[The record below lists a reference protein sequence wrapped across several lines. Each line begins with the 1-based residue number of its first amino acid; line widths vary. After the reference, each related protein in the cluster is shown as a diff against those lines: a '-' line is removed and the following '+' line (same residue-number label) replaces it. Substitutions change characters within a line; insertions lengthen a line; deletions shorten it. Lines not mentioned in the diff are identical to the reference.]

1 MQSQGINSILV
12 SLLQRRLVYRSP
24 PATHPPPGARRARDP
39 GSSWLWPHQN
49 RRLRCALAVKLAAI
63 ALAATLG
70 SPHLRRQRCDARRAA
85 RRRPPWP
92 APARQYRVGGV
103 GLCGAGCDARQLAV
117 APPTLNVLRLVPPP
131 PPWMEASRR
140 AADDPISNSSE
151 IAFTNSGK

>member
-1 MQSQGINSILV
+1 M
-12 SLLQRRLVYRSP
+12 
-24 PATHPPPGARRARDP
+24 
-39 GSSWLWPHQN
+39 
-49 RRLRCALAVKLAAI
+49 KLAAI

-70 SPHLRRQRCDARRAA
+70 SPRQTATLRRSARSSPSPSMARARA
-85 RRRPPWP
+85 S
-92 APARQYRVGGV
+92 QYRVGGV

-140 AADDPISNSSE
+140 AADDPISNLSE